1 MGGKTERPVQKPNV
15 RALALQVIMQTL
27 EDGQYCDQVL
37 HQILAE
43 NKDLSKQDRAFLTR
57 LTEGTVERCL
67 ELDYWIGQYSN
78 VPVHKMKPVI
88 RCIMRMA
95 VYQFRYMDQVPNRAA
110 CDEAVKLV
118 IKRRMHGLRGFVNG
132 VLRNMERHLGELTEP
147 DRSAFVAYATVKY
160 SMPEWIVQY
169 FLQEYSQDMVED
181 ILQSYLDRD
190 HTVCVRCNSFL
201 GSSKNRTKR
210 IVMESPKKGTE
221 RFNTKNS
228 EKGVEYPDTK
238 NSQYEIEKP
247 NICQNENKEVQAAK
261 QVEGEKGRIQRIK
274 DSLYKQGVEIQD
286 GYLFPEAFHLKG
298 YDRLDQ
304 LEVFRQGMIQVQ
316 AESSMVVGKVSGIKP
331 GQTVMDVC
339 AAPGGKTIHAADL
352 LQGQG
357 KLVSCDISDKK
368 IALIRENL
376 ERTGAELVELYPQD
390 ARILRE
396 EWIGI
401 ADVLIA
407 DLPCSGLGVLGG
419 KCDIKYHTE
428 WKDVLALAK
437 LQREILQVVSQY
449 VKPGGILLYSTCTIG
464 SEENQK
470 NAEWIRKNLP
480 FYFESIE
487 DSLPEILRGRTGA
500 KGYLQI
506 LPTDHTD
513 GFFIAKF
520 RRSMEVDSDG
530 EK

>member
-1 MGGKTERPVQKPNV
+1 MGGKIEKPVQKRNV

-27 EDGQYCDQVL
+27 EEGQYCDHVL
-37 HQILAE
+37 HQTLTE

-57 LTEGTVERCL
+57 LTEGTVERQL

-95 VYQFRYMDQVPNRAA
+95 VYQFWYMDQVPNRAA

-132 VLRNMERHLGELTEP
+132 VLRNMERHLEDMTEP
-147 DRSAFVAYATVKY
+147 DRSDFVTYASVKY

-169 FLQEYSQDMVED
+169 FLQEYPQELVED
-181 ILQSYLDRD
+181 ILKSYLDRD
-190 HTVCVRCNSFL
+190 HAVCVRCNLFL
-201 GSSKNRTKR
+201 GSPQN
-210 IVMESPKKGTE
+210 GTE
-221 RFNTKNS
+221 KS
-228 EKGVEYPDTK
+228 DTK
-238 NSQYEIEKP
+238 SPQNEIEKFS
-247 NICQNENKEVQAAK
+247 ICHNSQNQIQSEK
-261 QVEGEKGRIQRIK
+261 QSKIEETRIHKIK
-274 DSLYKQGVEIQD
+274 NSLQKQGVEIQD
-286 GYLFPEAFHLKG
+286 AYLFPEAFYLKG

-304 LEVFRQGMIQVQ
+304 LEAFRQGMIQVQ
-316 AESSMVVGKVSGIKP
+316 AESSMVVGKVSGIMP
-331 GQTVMDVC
+331 GQTVIDVC

-357 KLVSCDISDKK
+357 KLLSCDISDKK
-368 IALIRENL
+368 IELIRENL
-376 ERTGAELVELYPQD
+376 ERTGAESVELYSQD

-396 EWIGI
+396 EWIET

-428 WKDVLALAK
+428 RKDVQALAK

-449 VKPGGILLYSTCTIG
+449 VKPGGVLLYSTCTIG

-470 NAEWIRKNLP
+470 NAEWIREHLP
-480 FYFESIE
+480 FHPESIE
-487 DSLPEILRGRTGA
+487 DRLPEALWGRTGMD
-500 KGYLQI
+500 GYLQI

-520 RRSMEVDSDG
+520 RRSMEVSG
-530 EK
+530 G

>member
-1 MGGKTERPVQKPNV
+1 MGGKTEKPIQKPNV

-27 EDGQYCDQVL
+27 EEGKYCDHVL
-37 HQILAE
+37 HQVLAE

-57 LTEGTVERCL
+57 LAEGTVERCL
-67 ELDYWIGQYSN
+67 ELDYWISQYSN
-78 VPVHKMKPVI
+78 VPLHKMKPVI

-110 CDEAVKLV
+110 CNEAVKLV

-132 VLRNMERHLGELTEP
+132 VLRNMERHLEEMAEP
-147 DRSAFVAYATVKY
+147 DRSDFITYASVKY

-181 ILQSYLDRD
+181 ILQSYLDRN
-190 HTVCVRCNSFL
+190 HTVCVRFNTFL
-201 GSSKNRTKR
+201 GSPKSRTGK
-210 IVMESPKKGTE
+210 S
-221 RFNTKNS
+221 
-228 EKGVEYPDTK
+228 DTK
-238 NSQYEIEKP
+238 NLEK
-247 NICQNENKEVQAAK
+247 ETEGSGAK
-261 QVEGEKGRIQRIK
+261 SSEKKTGETRIQIIK
-274 DSLYKQGVEIQD
+274 DSLYKQDVEIQN
-286 GYLFPEAFHLKG
+286 GYFFPEAFYLKG
-298 YDRLDQ
+298 YDRLDL

-357 KLVSCDISDKK
+357 KLMSCDISDKK
-368 IALIRENL
+368 IELIRENL
-376 ERTGAELVELYPQD
+376 ERTGAESVELYPQD
-390 ARILRE
+390 ARMLQK
-396 EWIGI
+396 EWMETV
-401 ADVLIA
+401 DVLIA

-428 WKDVLALAK
+428 WEDVQALAK

-449 VKPGGILLYSTCTIG
+449 VKPGGVLLYSTCTIG

-470 NAEWIRKNLP
+470 NAEWIQSRLP
-480 FYFESIE
+480 FHFESIE
-487 DSLPEILRGRTGA
+487 DSLPEPLKGRTGT

-520 RRSMEVDSDG
+520 RRSMEVIGDG
-530 EK
+530 ENGY

>member
-1 MGGKTERPVQKPNV
+1 MGGKTEKPVQKRNV

-27 EDGQYCDQVL
+27 EEGQYCDHVL
-37 HQILAE
+37 HQVLAE
-43 NKDLSKQDRAFLTR
+43 NKELSKQDRAFLTR
-57 LTEGTVERCL
+57 LSEGTVERQL

-118 IKRRMHGLRGFVNG
+118 IKRRMNGLRGFVNG
-132 VLRNMERHLGELTEP
+132 VLRNMERHLEDMTEP
-147 DRSAFVAYATVKY
+147 DRSDFVSCASVKY
-160 SMPEWIVQY
+160 SIPEWIVEY
-169 FLQEYSQDMVED
+169 FLKEYPQDLVEK

-190 HTVCVRCNSFL
+190 HTVSVRCNLFL
-201 GSSKNRTKR
+201 GSPQN
-210 IVMESPKKGTE
+210 GTGK
-221 RFNTKNS
+221 F
-228 EKGVEYPDTK
+228 DTK
-238 NSQYEIEKP
+238 SPQNEIEKSSVCH
-247 NICQNENKEVQAAK
+247 NSQNQFQSEK
-261 QVEGEKGRIQRIK
+261 QSKIEETRIQKIK
-274 DSLYKQGVEIQD
+274 DSLQKQGVEIQD
-286 GYLFPEAFHLKG
+286 GYLFPDAFHLKG

-304 LEVFRQGMIQVQ
+304 LNAFRKGMIQIQ
-316 AESSMVVGKVSGIKP
+316 AESSMIVGKVSGIKP
-331 GQTVMDVC
+331 GQIVMDVC

-357 KLVSCDISDKK
+357 KLLSCDISDKK
-368 IALIRENL
+368 IELIRENL
-376 ERTGAELVELYPQD
+376 ERTGAEQVELYLQD
-390 ARILRE
+390 ARSLRK

-428 WKDVLALAK
+428 WKDVQALAQ

-449 VKPGGILLYSTCTIG
+449 VKPGGVLLYSTCTIG
-464 SEENQK
+464 YEENQK
-470 NAEWIRKNLP
+470 NAEWIEKHLP
-480 FYFESIE
+480 FRFESIE
-487 DSLPEILRGRTGA
+487 DSLPEPLLGRTGTE
-500 KGYLQI
+500 GYLQI

-520 RRSMEVDSDG
+520 RRNMEVRG
-530 EK
+530 GRENRY

>member
-1 MGGKTERPVQKPNV
+1 MGGKTEKPVQKRNV

-27 EDGQYCDQVL
+27 EEGMYCDHVL
-37 HQILAE
+37 HQVLTE
-43 NKDLSKQDRAFLTR
+43 NRDLNKQDRAFLTR
-57 LTEGTVERCL
+57 LSEGTVERQL
-67 ELDYWIGQYSN
+67 ELDYWIGQYSK

-118 IKRRMHGLRGFVNG
+118 IKRRMNGLRGFVNG
-132 VLRNMERHLGELTEP
+132 VLRNMERHLEEMTGL
-147 DRSAFVAYATVKY
+147 DRSDFVAYASVKY

-169 FLQEYSQDMVED
+169 FLQEYPQELVED
-181 ILQSYLDRD
+181 ILHSYLDRD
-190 HTVCVRCNSFL
+190 HAVCVRCNLFL
-201 GSSKNRTKR
+201 GSPQN
-210 IVMESPKKGTE
+210 GTE
-221 RFNTKNS
+221 RS
-228 EKGVEYPDTK
+228 DTK
-238 NSQYEIEKP
+238 SPQNKIEKSSICHNSQNQFQLEKQRKIE
-247 NICQNENKEVQAAK
+247 ET
-261 QVEGEKGRIQRIK
+261 RIHKIR
-274 DSLYKQGVEIQD
+274 DSLQKQGVEIRD

-298 YDRLDQ
+298 YDRLDR
-304 LEVFRQGMIQVQ
+304 LETFRQGMIQVQ

-331 GQTVMDVC
+331 GNTVIDVC

-357 KLVSCDISDKK
+357 KLLSCDISDKK
-368 IALIRENL
+368 IELIRENL
-376 ERTGAELVELYPQD
+376 ERTGAEQVELYPQD
-390 ARILRE
+390 ARILRK
-396 EWIGI
+396 EWIEI

-407 DLPCSGLGVLGG
+407 DLPCSGLGVMGG

-428 WKDVLALAK
+428 WKDVQALAQ

-449 VKPGGILLYSTCTIG
+449 VKPGGVLLYSTCTIG

-470 NAEWIRKNLP
+470 NVDWIQNHLL
-480 FYFESIE
+480 FHLESIE
-487 DSLPEILRGRTGA
+487 DSLPETLQGRTGT

-520 RRSMEVDSDG
+520 RRNMEVRGGG
-530 EK
+530 ENRY

>member
-1 MGGKTERPVQKPNV
+1 MGSKTEKPVQKRNV

-27 EDGQYCDQVL
+27 EEGQYCDHVL
-37 HQILAE
+37 HQVLAE
-43 NKDLSKQDRAFLTR
+43 NKELNKQDRAFLTR
-57 LTEGTVERCL
+57 LSEGTVERQL

-78 VPVHKMKPVI
+78 VPVRKMKPVI

-132 VLRNMERHLGELTEP
+132 VLRNMERHLEEMAEP
-147 DRSAFVAYATVKY
+147 DRSDFVAYASVKY

-169 FLQEYSQDMVED
+169 FLQEYPQELVEN
-181 ILQSYLDRD
+181 ILRSYLDRD
-190 HTVCVRCNSFL
+190 HAVCVRCNLFL
-201 GSSKNRTKR
+201 GSPKNGTDESSLNRDGQRQFQSK
-210 IVMESPKKGTE
+210 IPK
-221 RFNTKNS
+221 
-228 EKGVEYPDTK
+228 
-238 NSQYEIEKP
+238 EI
-247 NICQNENKEVQAAK
+247 
-261 QVEGEKGRIQRIK
+261 GEERIQEIK
-274 DSLYKQGVEIQD
+274 DSLQKQEVEIQD

-304 LEVFRQGMIQVQ
+304 LEVFQQGMIQVQ
-316 AESSMVVGKVSGIKP
+316 AESSMVVGKVSDIKP

-357 KLVSCDISDKK
+357 KLLSCDISDKK
-368 IALIRENL
+368 IELIRENL
-376 ERTGAELVELYPQD
+376 ERTGAESVELYPQD

-396 EWIGI
+396 EWIET

-428 WKDVLALAK
+428 WKDVQALAK
-437 LQREILQVVSQY
+437 LQREILQVVSRY
-449 VKPGGILLYSTCTIG
+449 VKPGGVLLYSTCTIG

-470 NAEWIRKNLP
+470 NTEWIETHLP
-480 FYFESIE
+480 FHSESIE
-487 DSLPEILRGRTGA
+487 DSLPEALRGRTGT

-520 RRSMEVDSDG
+520 RRSMEVSGDG
-530 EK
+530 ENRY